1 MNDEVAGTEEDTGDS
16 ATGDVDYVRLF
27 ANAIEATQAR
37 ANEAAGD
44 ETASN
49 EANWESLGELT
60 DVLDLWESD
69 DDWWAHAESR
79 LSEEEPDESEI
90 SAVLTDDID
99 SFLEAEYED
108 LVGSAGLSPATA
120 MFLTSQLRT
129 ALDAVANIDAS
140 DPVEVLSSAR
150 AVIRAA
156 VGESRG
162 LRRTGPSRRPAGAGS
177 GAASTAPCEAWAAG
191 RRSQPTS
198 PRQLCPSSLWSPR
211 AWAERRSSSMRF
223 VEGADP
229 TGPRDVIAVS
239 LCR

>member
-1 MNDEVAGTEEDTGDS
+1 MNDEVAGTEEDTGDG

-99 SFLEAEYED
+99 SFLEAE
-108 LVGSAGLSPATA
+108 
-120 MFLTSQLRT
+120 
-129 ALDAVANIDAS
+129 
-140 DPVEVLSSAR
+140 
-150 AVIRAA
+150 
-156 VGESRG
+156 
-162 LRRTGPSRRPAGAGS
+162 
-177 GAASTAPCEAWAAG
+177 
-191 RRSQPTS
+191 
-198 PRQLCPSSLWSPR
+198 
-211 AWAERRSSSMRF
+211 
-223 VEGADP
+223 
-229 TGPRDVIAVS
+229 
-239 LCR
+239 